1 MRLYIVGAN
10 IKIEQMKKF
19 ELTPRVDETQEF
31 IEIANDFS
39 NPLDLVREGISNS
52 FDAKATKVSI
62 LFDVI
67 KQYGEKVLKITLED
81 NGDGMDEVGLQSFFD
96 LGNSLSRDKDEN
108 IGEKGHGTKVY
119 FNSSEI
125 IVFTKK
131 EGQTG
136 FKATMKDPIRKLFN
150 REIPKVQVEEIELD
164 DNGTTIEIYGYNN
177 NRRDKFTH
185 NHVKDY
191 VLWFT
196 KFGSFELELDI
207 EKHKDSEL
215 ILKGLGVEEPE
226 TITFGHVFPDESLSV
241 QKLFDQHMISAP
253 DYYCKRIVKRGIL
266 KNFPEISYQA
276 VFSIEG
282 NKVKQEWNPMVRRP
296 GKPRESGDYTVQER
310 YGVWLSKDFIPVQRK
325 NEWITYKGSEY
336 IKFHAFFNCQELRMT
351 ANRGSVDNTPSEILD
366 DIRNEVRTI
375 YNEIVE
381 SNDWTEMEWLES
393 EADSYK
399 TAEKERKEFEWRKKK
414 ILNSNICKYNE
425 IILVEPERE
434 SGVFALVVQLSVMK
448 PDIFPFVMLDY
459 DTHSGLDVIAKG
471 DDTTPI
477 TSAALYYVE
486 FKYYLGGGFNHSF
499 QNLYS
504 IVCWDTTIKHD
515 EIVRDL
521 NGEERRMQII
531 QPEKD
536 GEHTVFMLDN
546 PKSIHKIEVFVLK
559 YYLKEK
565 LGIDFKPRTD
575 KDTL

>member
-1 MRLYIVGAN
+1 M
-10 IKIEQMKKF
+10 EKF
-19 ELTPRVDETQEF
+19 ELTPGVDETQEF

-39 NPLDLVREGISNS
+39 NPLDLVREAISNS
-52 FDAKATKVSI
+52 FDAKATEVTI

-67 KQYGEKVLKITLED
+67 KQYGEKVLKITLKD
-81 NGDGMDEVGLQSFFD
+81 NGDGMDRDGLQSFFD
-96 LGNSLSRDKDEN
+96 LGNSLSRDKEEN
-108 IGEKGHGTKVY
+108 IGEKGHGTKVF

-125 IVFTKK
+125 TVFTKK
-131 EGQTG
+131 EGQVG
-136 FKATMKDPIRKLFN
+136 YKADMKDPIKKLFN

-164 DNGTTIEIYGYNN
+164 DKGTTIEIFGYNN

-196 KFGSFELELDI
+196 KFGSFELELDV
-207 EKHKDSEL
+207 EKHKNSKL
-215 ILKGLGVEEPE
+215 YLKGLGVEEPE
-226 TITFGHVFPDESLSV
+226 EVTFGHVFPDESPSV

-253 DYYCKRIVKRGIL
+253 DYYCKRIVKKGNL

-325 NEWITYKGSEY
+325 NGWITYKGSEY

-366 DIRNEVRTI
+366 DIRNEVRSI
-375 YNEIVE
+375 YNDIVE
-381 SNDWTEMEWLES
+381 SKDWTEMEWLES

-399 TAEKERKEFEWRKKK
+399 TAEKERKEFKWRENK
-414 ILNSNICKYNE
+414 ILNSNICKYND
-425 IILVEPERE
+425 IVLVEPERE
-434 SGVFALVVQLSVMK
+434 SGVFALVVQLSVLEN
-448 PDIFPFVMLDY
+448 DLFPFVMLDY

-486 FKYYLGGGFNHSF
+486 FKYYLGGDFNHSF

-521 NGEERRMQII
+521 TGEERRMQII

-536 GEHTVFMLDN
+536 GEHTRFMLDN
-546 PKSIHKIEVFVLK
+546 PISIHKIEVFVLK

-565 LGIDFKPRTD
+565 LGIEFKPRTD
-575 KDTL
+575 KDTI

>member
-1 MRLYIVGAN
+1 MER
-10 IKIEQMKKF
+10 F
-19 ELTPRVDETQEF
+19 EITPGVDETQEF

-39 NPLDLVREGISNS
+39 NPLDLVREAISNAI
-52 FDAKATKVSI
+52 DAKATEISI

-67 KQYGEKVLKITLED
+67 KQFGEKVLKITLKD
-81 NGDGMDEVGLQSFFD
+81 NGVGMDKAGLQSFFD
-96 LGNSLSRDKDEN
+96 LGNSLSRDKEDN

-125 IVFTKK
+125 IVTTKK
-131 EGQTG
+131 EGHPG
-136 FKATMKDPIRKLFN
+136 LKATMDNPIKKLFN
-150 REIPKVQVEEIELD
+150 REIPKVQVEELD
-164 DNGTTIEIYGYNN
+164 IKDTGTTIEIYGYNN

-207 EKHKDSEL
+207 EKHKYSKL
-215 ILKGLGVEEPE
+215 NLKGLGIEKPE
-226 TITFGHVFPDESLSV
+226 AIEYGHIFPDESPSV
-241 QKLFDQHMISAP
+241 QKLFDQHMVSAP
-253 DYYCKRIVKRGIL
+253 DYYCKRIVRKGKL
-266 KNFPEISYQA
+266 KNYPEVAYQA

-310 YGVWLSKDFIPVQRK
+310 YGVWLCKDFIPVQRK

-336 IKFHAFFNCQELRMT
+336 IKFHAFFNCQDLRLT
-351 ANRGSVDNTPSEILD
+351 ANRGSVDNTPSEIID
-366 DIRNEVRTI
+366 DVRNEVRTI

-414 ILNSNICKYNE
+414 ILNSNICKYKE
-425 IILVEPERE
+425 IVLVEPERE
-434 SGVFALVVQLSVMK
+434 SGVFALVVQLSVLE
-448 PDIFPFVMLDY
+448 PQIFPFVMLDY

-471 DDTTPI
+471 DNTTPI

-486 FKYYLGGGFNHSF
+486 FKYYLGRDFNHSF

-504 IVCWDTTIKHD
+504 IVCWDTTLKHD

-531 QPEKD
+531 AAEKD
-536 GEHTVFMLDN
+536 GETTKFMLDN

-565 LGIDFKPRTD
+565 LDIEFKTRTD
-575 KDTL
+575 KDAI